1 MGLLTG
7 RVAVISGVSRGIGR
21 QIASLFAREGATVA
35 GCSLRSVSPSFLD
48 DLSPDERGRSLH
60 LLCDVSDSQKVRAFR
75 DEVLARLDAPDI
87 LVNNAGI
94 VARKSVTEMDEPTWN
109 SVLACNLTGTF
120 LMTQAFLPSL
130 KAHAKAAIINVSSIA
145 GRQGTPLLSAYCA
158 AKHGVVGFTRA
169 LAEELRP
176 HTIAVNALCPGSVA
190 TDMLAQ
196 GMPGGVPKMSTRD
209 VAQVALFLAAQAPS
223 AMTGACLDVWG

>member
-7 RVAVISGVSRGIGR
+7 HVAVVTGVSRGIGR
-21 QIASLFAREGATVA
+21 QIATVFAREGATVA
-35 GCSLRSVSPSFLD
+35 GCSLRSTSPSYLD
-48 DLSPDERGRSLH
+48 DLSPDERGRSVH
-60 LLCDVSDSQKVRAFR
+60 LLCDVSDSVSVRAFR
-75 DEVLARLDAPDI
+75 DAILARLDAPNI

-94 VARKSVTEMDEPTWN
+94 VARKSVTEMDEATWN
-109 SVLACNLTGTF
+109 SVIACNLTGTF

-130 KAHAKAAIINVSSIA
+130 KAHNKATIINLSSIG
-145 GRQGTPLLSAYCA
+145 GRQGTPLLTAYCA

-176 HTIAVNALCPGSVA
+176 NAIAVNAICPGSVA

-209 VAQVALFLAAQAPS
+209 VANVALFLAAQAPG